1 MPKNSYGRP
10 VCTVHNG
17 RRWINVLEGK
27 GPFRGSFVSM
37 EAAVAVG
44 RSHAVDARTV
54 HHIYDIDGEIVETR
68 SYEHGARSAA

>member
-1 MPKNSYGRP
+1 MPRNSYGRP

-27 GPFRGSFVSM
+27 GPFRGSFTSR

-44 RSHAVDARTV
+44 RSHAVDAKTV
-54 HHIYDIDGEIVETR
+54 HLIYDDTGEVVETR
-68 SYEHGARSAA
+68 SYEEGARPAA